1 MRLQV
6 LTNDAGEVLGIV
18 RPQERQDTPVSARL
32 QPDKGQRLLD
42 IDVPD
47 EVADVRT
54 PDEMHH
60 WVKAFLT
67 KQEGEK

>member
-6 LTNDAGEVLGIV
+6 LTNDTGEILGIV
-18 RPQERQDTPVSARL
+18 QPQEQQDAQVSARP
-32 QPDKGQRLLD
+32 QPDRGQRLLD

-47 EVADVRT
+47 EVVDVRT

-60 WVKAFLT
+60 WVRAFLT
-67 KQEGEK
+67 K